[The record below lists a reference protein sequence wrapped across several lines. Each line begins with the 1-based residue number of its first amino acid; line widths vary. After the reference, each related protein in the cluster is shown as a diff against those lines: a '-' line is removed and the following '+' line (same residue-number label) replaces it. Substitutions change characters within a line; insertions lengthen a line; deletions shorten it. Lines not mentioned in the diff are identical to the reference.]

1 MFKGRKLRALKW
13 PKSIAFR
20 LSASIAVVIMAT
32 ALTVASVIVSEEK
45 QTLEDHLR
53 IRALQ
58 LGEIMSQQVVEPLL
72 YEERY
77 TVYSLFESYMTSA
90 DSIIVYAEA
99 YDSTGKIILTSDQ
112 NLRVEKLSVDL
123 SSYKDQAGF
132 VNLSAAVDKGRV
144 FDLIYPVITQN
155 LGLVGYLRL
164 GITPEHLLTTITNI
178 KKKILK
184 LTVFIVFSGI
194 LAGLWM
200 ARRIIQPILVLNRAV
215 LNLEEETLGEDID
228 VLGVGEIR
236 ELSLSFN
243 KMSKKL
249 NASMAAIKTT
259 QETLIRKEKLYVL
272 GEFSAGLAHEI
283 KNPLTPIKMLIQR
296 AYEQN
301 EPLEGTDLVIVNDE
315 LKRIDK
321 IVSQFLDYARMN
333 KPQIEIVDIN
343 KLVKDVVALTKQKIE
358 KSGVDL
364 LINIDDTL
372 LKFKTSADGLKQ
384 VVINLI
390 LNALQAMPQGGI
402 LTLVVKHDDEH
413 VRIEVSDS
421 GVGMTEEQLNK
432 IFDPFFTTKQGGT
445 GLGLA
450 VVWNIVETLNGKIEF
465 FSEPEQ
471 GTNVIVRLPYE

>member
-132 VNLSAAVDKGRV
+132 VNLPTAVDKGRV

-421 GVGMTEEQLNK
+421 GVGMAEEQLNK